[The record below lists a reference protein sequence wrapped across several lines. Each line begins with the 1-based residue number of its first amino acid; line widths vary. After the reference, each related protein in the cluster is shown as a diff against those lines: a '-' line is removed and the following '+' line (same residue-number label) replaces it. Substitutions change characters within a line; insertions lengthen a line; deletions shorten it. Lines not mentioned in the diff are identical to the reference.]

1 MADQLSSTSSLL
13 AEAAKSDAERNIAFV
28 WELAAQAIMYIL
40 SCMAIVFTCVFASK
54 RMRELSAQLEK
65 TAIELVG
72 CEGNTATAAADDSKQ
87 KLATTHDL
95 SDVRITDAN
104 AAIKK
109 KVRVFRDAFQV
120 EFIAKQVASI
130 TRVARRLIMYV
141 ARFRQCIFVN
151 TLTMYSAWLLLSFLA
166 RAAVYGALA
175 LGYHVSSIELHVM
188 VLLVLTPEKF

>member
-1 MADQLSSTSSLL
+1 VLRRYLHDASVARRMADQLSSTSSLL

-72 CEGNTATAAADDSKQ
+72 CERLTASATADDSKQ
-87 KLATTHDL
+87 RLATINDL
-95 SDVRITDAN
+95 SDVRITVAN
-104 AAIKK
+104 AAVKK
-109 KVRVFRDAFQV
+109 KVRAFRDAFQV
-120 EFIAKQVASI
+120 QFFAKQVLSI
-130 TRVARRLIMYV
+130 TRVARRLI
-141 ARFRQCIFVN
+141 
-151 TLTMYSAWLLLSFLA
+151 MYSAWLLLSFLA

-175 LGYHVSSIELHVM
+175 LGYHVSCM
-188 VLLVLTPEKF
+188 